1 MNGEK
6 KRTNMYS
13 DVKWVEAAAA
23 QYITEEEH
31 LHNLQ
36 LRLTLHNEEV
46 KKDCLEIFDNFH
58 PKNNRTILRLIP

>member
-13 DVKWVEAAAA
+13 DNTIQFRRKNI
-23 QYITEEEH
+23 YT
-31 LHNLQ
+31 NLQ